1 MLEGRDEAFPTSSD
15 VSPDDCVNS
24 KKNNGNNCIDTSVA
38 DCTNNLPTSTKSCS
52 NLSTSF
58 PTMVIDEEKE
68 IDDANNN
75 MLNPNISEYSME
87 MLALLTSSTM
97 ATLENHNS
105 DNVKNGTTKKRKS
118 KKFKPS
124 NVWKHFL
131 RLSDGNV
138 RCVHCGKILKRK
150 DSSTKTMWGHLRAI
164 HFKGGDW
171 TVLQQ
176 QQTTLRDRNRI
187 EMLCLDE
194 LDPSGII
201 TTQNWLEQRVGILGD
216 KSQESQSISER
227 MVGQLDESSTDS
239 LPWTPT
245 QPYIKRNRSLPF
257 VSNGFITNLK
267 NIDHKTINDCT
278 YNSNGLNVTLSTF
291 VHSDRNME
299 EKSLNFLSSIP
310 HTPEVINITAGYAGN
325 TDHHCLALNGKLEE
339 NGNGGYSNADSN
351 SLLSS
356 VQNHLNATNQSVS
369 TITSAI
375 PHILDS

>member
-15 VSPDDCVNS
+15 VLPPDDCVNS
-24 KKNNGNNCIDTSVA
+24 KKSNGNNSIDTSIA
-38 DCTNNLPTSTKSCS
+38 NCKNNNLPTSTKSS

-58 PTMVIDEEKE
+58 PTMIIDEEKE
-68 IDDANNN
+68 SDDTNSN

-97 ATLENHNS
+97 TALENHNS

-171 TVLQQ
+171 TILQQ
-176 QQTTLRDRNRI
+176 QQTLRDRNRI
-187 EMLCLDE
+187 EMLSLDE

-216 KSQESQSISER
+216 KSQESQSINER
-227 MVGQLDESSTDS
+227 MVGQLDESSADS

-245 QPYIKRNRSLPF
+245 QPYIKRNRSSSF
-257 VSNGFITNLK
+257 VSNGCITNLK

-278 YNSNGLNVTLSTF
+278 YNGNGLNVTLSTY
-291 VHSDRNME
+291 VQSDRNIE

-310 HTPEVINITAGYAGN
+310 H
-325 TDHHCLALNGKLEE
+325 
-339 NGNGGYSNADSN
+339 
-351 SLLSS
+351 
-356 VQNHLNATNQSVS
+356 
-369 TITSAI
+369 
-375 PHILDS
+375 